1 MREVSVSFEQI
12 ALYKK
17 SDFTKLHHAA
27 NHAILLA
34 DWCKD
39 QGLIMGRDF
48 EWAVWKEDSKIN
60 FKFFGQAEK
69 YATMFSLRFG
79 DGSV

>member
-1 MREVSVSFEQI
+1 MREVNIPFERI
-12 ALYKK
+12 ALYRKN
-17 SDFTKLHHAA
+17 SFMKLHHAS

-48 EWAVWKEDSKIN
+48 EWAVRQDESKIN
-60 FKFFGQAEK
+60 FKFFGESEK
-69 YATMFSLRFG
+69 YVTMFSLKFG

>member
-1 MREVSVSFEQI
+1 MREVNISFERI
-12 ALYKK
+12 ALYQKNN
-17 SDFTKLHHAA
+17 FMKLHHAS

-48 EWAVWKEDSKIN
+48 EWAVWQNESKIN

-69 YATMFSLRFG
+69 YGTMFSLKFG

>member
-1 MREVSVSFEQI
+1 MREVNIPFERI
-12 ALYKK
+12 AQYQKNNFMKLY
-17 SDFTKLHHAA
+17 HAS

-48 EWAVWKEDSKIN
+48 EWSVWQGDTKIN
-60 FKFFGQAEK
+60 FKFFGEAEK
-69 YATMFSLRFG
+69 YVTMFALKFG
-79 DGSV
+79 DGGV

>member
-1 MREVSVSFEQI
+1 MREVNISFDHI
-12 ALYKK
+12 AKYQNN
-17 SDFTKLHHAA
+17 DFTKLYHAS

-39 QGLIMGRDF
+39 QGLIMGLDF
-48 EWAVWKEDSKIN
+48 EWSVWQGESKIN
-60 FKFFGQAEK
+60 FKFFDKAEK
-69 YATMFSLRFG
+69 YVTMFALKFG

>member
-1 MREVSVSFEQI
+1 MREVNIPFERI
-12 ALYKK
+12 AQYQKNNFMKLY
-17 SDFTKLHHAA
+17 HAS

-48 EWAVWKEDSKIN
+48 EWAVWQDESKIN
-60 FKFFGQAEK
+60 FKFFGQSEK
-69 YATMFSLRFG
+69 YVTMFALKFG

>member
-1 MREVSVSFEQI
+1 MREVSISFERI

-17 SDFTKLHHAA
+17 NDFTKLHHAS

-39 QGLIMGRDF
+39 QDLIMGRDF
-48 EWAVWKEDSKIN
+48 EWAVWQGDSKIN
-60 FKFFGQAEK
+60 FKFFGEAEK
-69 YATMFSLRFG
+69 YATIFALKFG